1 MNKQLILWMVYRRV
15 REFRIYCNHTRVV
28 RYLLRYLYTFK
39 RQSLLAQPFPCSR
52 NDLRSCSRPF
62 YFNFS
67 WKYFKEILVACYL
80 ISLNFDFSNWK
91 NNQIKLKFFKRCCA
105 KSYYL
110 IGSKVLSECFIS
122 IILLLFCKK

>member
-15 REFRIYCNHTRVV
+15 REFRIYCNHSRVV

-62 YFNFS
+62 HF
-67 WKYFKEILVACYL
+67 KCKLYFKEILIACHL
-80 ISLNFDFSNWK
+80 ISLNFSNWK

-105 KSYYL
+105 KSYYQVQ
-110 IGSKVLSECFIS
+110 KFCRNVLFP
-122 IILLLFCKK
+122 